1 MELIT
6 ALTNLNWTQAFMT
19 LLGFIVLIGAF
30 TGGGA
35 VSSDD
40 EDDDEYQNASW
51 NPGSVNYNG

>member
-6 ALTNLNWTQAFMT
+6 ALTNLNWTQTFMT
-19 LLGFIVLIGAF
+19 LMGFVVLIGVL

-35 VSSDD
+35 SSDD
-40 EDDDEYQNASW
+40 EDDDEYENATW

>member
-6 ALTNLNWTQAFMT
+6 ALTNLNWTQAFTT
-19 LLGFIVLIGAF
+19 LVGFVVLIGVF

-35 VSSDD
+35 ASSDD
-40 EDDDEYQNASW
+40 DDDDEYENATW

>member
-1 MELIT
+1 
-6 ALTNLNWTQAFMT
+6 
-19 LLGFIVLIGAF
+19 
-30 TGGGA
+30 